1 MLYTS
6 LTLILNY
13 LTVMVVIT
21 LSLDRV
27 EPVTSGSDAKANTP
41 PHCSHNDIFLASE
54 YYITVC
60 VWQFLCLKNIRV
72 FLQTC
77 RTVFQMP
84 DDHLFEPNDLFDIK
98 DFGKVCVLMLWYIV
112 LKHCLQCFD
121 AVAWAA
127 RRASIQPVKNWVVIS
142 GVWCKWFAYGPADA
156 TATPSSLA
164 PVKSRMVYLSGAG
177 LPRMFWNKSH

>member
-13 LTVMVVIT
+13 LTVMIVIT

-27 EPVTSGSDAKANTP
+27 EPVTSGSDAKANSP
-41 PHCSHNDIFLASE
+41 PQCSYNGIFLSSE

-98 DFGKVCVLMLWYIV
+98 DFGKVCTHEQVYGSVVRPNRKPRFFCKTYWNRPTGNI
-112 LKHCLQCFD
+112 LK
-121 AVAWAA
+121 
-127 RRASIQPVKNWVVIS
+127 P
-142 GVWCKWFAYGPADA
+142 
-156 TATPSSLA
+156 
-164 PVKSRMVYLSGAG
+164 
-177 LPRMFWNKSH
+177 